1 MQKLKKSSKK
11 VRITMLDQEKIV
23 KIVESC
29 GVSLYDTEVA
39 NEFDKRIFRL
49 YITSKEGI
57 SLDKCAEISRILSPI
72 FDLEPPLDG
81 EYLFEVS
88 SPGIERKLT
97 KPEHYNAS
105 IGEKVKVKLNTKEK
119 FIGILEAFTGNVASV
134 RVENELKQ
142 VSLDEIESARTYF
155 EW

>member
-1 MQKLKKSSKK
+1 M
-11 VRITMLDQEKIV
+11 IDQEQIV

-39 NEFDKRIFRL
+39 NEFDKKIFRI

-72 FDLEPPLDG
+72 FDLEPPLEG

-97 KPEHYNAS
+97 KLEHYSAS
-105 IGEKVKVKLNTKEK
+105 VGEKVKVKLNTKEK
-119 FIGILEAFTGNVASV
+119 FIGVLEAFENNVASI
-134 RVENELKQ
+134 RVDKELKQ

>member
-1 MQKLKKSSKK
+1 MINLEQ
-11 VRITMLDQEKIV
+11 IT
-23 KIVESC
+23 KIVESY

-39 NEFDKRIFRL
+39 NEFDKKVFRI

-57 SLDKCAEISRILSPI
+57 NLDKCAEISRILSPI
-72 FDLEPPLDG
+72 FDLEPPLEG

-97 KPEHYNAS
+97 KPEHYSAS
-105 IGEKVKVKLNTKEK
+105 MGEKVKMKLKSKEK
-119 FIGILEAFTGNVASV
+119 FIGILEAFNGNVASV

-142 VSLDEIESARTYF
+142 ISLDEIESARTYF

>member
-1 MQKLKKSSKK
+1 MINLEQ
-11 VRITMLDQEKIV
+11 IT

-39 NEFDKRIFRL
+39 NEFDKKVFRI

-57 SLDKCAEISRILSPI
+57 NLDKCAEISRILSPI
-72 FDLEPPLDG
+72 FDLEPPLEG

-97 KPEHYNAS
+97 KPEHYSAS
-105 IGEKVKVKLNTKEK
+105 MGEKVKMKLKSKEK
-119 FIGILEAFTGNVASV
+119 FIGILEAFDGNVASV

-142 VSLDEIESARTYF
+142 ISLDEIESARTYF

>member
-1 MQKLKKSSKK
+1 MINLEQ
-11 VRITMLDQEKIV
+11 IT

-39 NEFDKRIFRL
+39 NEFDKKIFRI

-57 SLDKCAEISRILSPI
+57 NLDKCAEISRILSPI
-72 FDLEPPLDG
+72 FDLEPPLEG

-97 KPEHYNAS
+97 KPEHYSAS
-105 IGEKVKVKLNTKEK
+105 LGEKVKMKLKTKEK
-119 FIGILEAFTGNVASV
+119 FIGLLEAFDGNVASV

-142 VSLDEIESARTYF
+142 ISLDEIESARTYL

>member
-1 MQKLKKSSKK
+1 MIEREQ
-11 VRITMLDQEKIV
+11 IV

-39 NEFDKRIFRL
+39 NEFDKKIFRI

-57 SLDKCAEISRILSPI
+57 SLDKCAEVSRILSPI

-97 KPEHYNAS
+97 KPEQYGAS
-105 IGEKVKVKLNTKEK
+105 VGEKVKVKLNTKEK
-119 FIGILEAFTGNVASV
+119 FIGVLEAFSGNVASV

-142 VSLDEIESARTYF
+142 ISLDEIESARTYF

>member
-1 MQKLKKSSKK
+1 MIDTEQL
-11 VRITMLDQEKIV
+11 I

-39 NEFDKRIFRL
+39 SEFDKKIFRI

-57 SLDKCAEISRILSPI
+57 NLDKCAEVSRILSPI
-72 FDLEPPLDG
+72 FDVEPPLEG

-88 SPGIERKLT
+88 SPGIERKLL
-97 KPEHYNAS
+97 KPEHFSAS
-105 IGEKVKVKLNTKEK
+105 VGEKVKIKLKNKEK
-119 FIGILEAFTGNVASV
+119 FIGILESFENNTLQV
-134 RVENELKQ
+134 RIEKELKEIA
-142 VSLDEIESARTYF
+142 LEEIEKARTYF

>member
-1 MQKLKKSSKK
+1 M
-11 VRITMLDQEKIV
+11 INQEQIV

-29 GVSLYDTEVA
+29 GVALYDTEIVS
-39 NEFDKRIFRL
+39 EFDKRIFRL

-57 SLDKCAEISRILSPI
+57 SLDKCAEVSRILSPI
-72 FDLEPPLDG
+72 FDLEPPLEG

-97 KPEHYNAS
+97 KSEHFSAS
-105 IGEKVKVKLNTKEK
+105 LGEKVKLKLKNKEK
-119 FIGILEAFTGNVASV
+119 FIGILESFENNVASV
-134 RVENELKQ
+134 RVESELKQ
-142 VSLDEIESARTYF
+142 IALDEIDTIRTYF

>member
-1 MQKLKKSSKK
+1 
-11 VRITMLDQEKIV
+11 MLDQEKIV

-105 IGEKVKVKLNTKEK
+105 IGEKVKMKLNTKEK
-119 FIGILEAFTGNVASV
+119 FIGILEAFSGNVASV

>member
-1 MQKLKKSSKK
+1 MINLEH
-11 VRITMLDQEKIV
+11 IT

-39 NEFDKRIFRL
+39 NEFDKKIFRI

-57 SLDKCAEISRILSPI
+57 NLDKCAEISRILSPI
-72 FDLEPPLDG
+72 FDLEPPLEG

-97 KPEHYNAS
+97 KPEHYSAS
-105 IGEKVKVKLNTKEK
+105 LGEKVKIKLKTKEK
-119 FIGILEAFTGNVASV
+119 FIGLLEAFNGNVASV

-142 VSLDEIESARTYF
+142 ISLDEIESARTYF

>member
-1 MQKLKKSSKK
+1 MINLEQ
-11 VRITMLDQEKIV
+11 IT

-29 GVSLYDTEVA
+29 GVSFYDTEVA
-39 NEFDKRIFRL
+39 NEFDKKIFRI

-57 SLDKCAEISRILSPI
+57 NLDKCAEISRILSPI
-72 FDLEPPLDG
+72 FDLEPPLEG

-97 KPEHYNAS
+97 KPEHYSAS
-105 IGEKVKVKLNTKEK
+105 LGEKVKMKLKTKEK
-119 FIGILEAFTGNVASV
+119 FIGILEAFDGNVASV

-142 VSLDEIESARTYF
+142 ISLDETESARTYF

>member
-11 VRITMLDQEKIV
+11 VKKAMIDQEKIV

-39 NEFDKRIFRL
+39 NEFDKKIFRL

-72 FDLEPPLDG
+72 FDLEPPLEG

-97 KPEHYNAS
+97 KPEHYVAS
-105 IGEKVKVKLNTKEK
+105 VGEKVKVKLTTKEK
-119 FIGILEAFTGNVASV
+119 FIGMLEAFSGNVASV

-142 VSLDEIESARTYF
+142 ISLDEIESARTYF

>member
-1 MQKLKKSSKK
+1 
-11 VRITMLDQEKIV
+11 MLDQEKIV

-29 GVSLYDTEVA
+29 GVSFYDTEVA

-72 FDLEPPLDG
+72 FDLEPPLEG

-97 KPEHYNAS
+97 KPEHFTAS
-105 IGEKVKVKLNTKEK
+105 IGEKVKVKLNSKEK
-119 FIGILEAFTGNVASV
+119 FIGLLESFADNVACV

-142 VSLDEIESARTYF
+142 ISLNEIESIRTYF

>member
-1 MQKLKKSSKK
+1 MINLQQ
-11 VRITMLDQEKIV
+11 IT

-39 NEFDKRIFRL
+39 NEFDKKIFRI

-57 SLDKCAEISRILSPI
+57 NLDKCAEISRILSPI
-72 FDLEPPLDG
+72 FDLEPPLEG

-97 KPEHYNAS
+97 KPEHYSAS
-105 IGEKVKVKLNTKEK
+105 LGEKVKIKLKTKEK
-119 FIGILEAFTGNVASV
+119 FIGLLEAFNGNAASV

-142 VSLDEIESARTYF
+142 ISLDEIESARTYF

>member
-1 MQKLKKSSKK
+1 M
-11 VRITMLDQEKIV
+11 IEKEQIV

-29 GVSLYDTEVA
+29 GVSLYDTEVTS
-39 NEFDKRIFRL
+39 EFDKKIFRIF
-49 YITSKEGI
+49 ITSKEGI

-97 KPEHYNAS
+97 KPEQYTAS

-119 FIGILEAFTGNVASV
+119 FIGVLEAFTGNVASV

>member
-1 MQKLKKSSKK
+1 M
-11 VRITMLDQEKIV
+11 IDQEKIV

-97 KPEHYNAS
+97 KPEHYSAS
-105 IGEKVKVKLNTKEK
+105 LGEKVKVKLNTKEK

>member
-1 MQKLKKSSKK
+1 M
-11 VRITMLDQEKIV
+11 IDQEQIV

-39 NEFDKRIFRL
+39 NEFDKKIFRI

-88 SPGIERKLT
+88 SPGIERKLA
-97 KPEHYNAS
+97 KPEHYSAS
-105 IGEKVKVKLNTKEK
+105 IGEKVKVKLNNKEK
-119 FIGILEAFTGNVASV
+119 FIGVLEAFENNVASI
-134 RVENELKQ
+134 RIDNELKQ

>member
-1 MQKLKKSSKK
+1 M
-11 VRITMLDQEKIV
+11 IDQEKIV

-39 NEFDKRIFRL
+39 NEFDKKIFRL

-97 KPEHYNAS
+97 KPEHYSAS
-105 IGEKVKVKLNTKEK
+105 LGEKVKVKLNTKEK

-142 VSLDEIESARTYF
+142 ISLDEIESARTYF

>member
-1 MQKLKKSSKK
+1 M
-11 VRITMLDQEKIV
+11 IDQEQIV

-39 NEFDKRIFRL
+39 NEFDKKIFRI

-88 SPGIERKLT
+88 SPGIERKLA
-97 KPEHYNAS
+97 KPEHYSAS
-105 IGEKVKVKLNTKEK
+105 IGEKVKVKLNSKEK
-119 FIGILEAFTGNVASV
+119 FIGVLEAFENNVASI
-134 RVENELKQ
+134 RIDNELKQ